1 MRNLIDV
8 GNDIINRVD
17 WRNDTS
23 DNVYIIMQDIF
34 ESYDLYEFTID
45 DLKLYFNDTDIAEI
59 MQCYNIYC
67 VMSMI

>member
-1 MRNLIDV
+1 MRNLMDV

-17 WRNDTS
+17 WRNNTPYEVCD
-23 DNVYIIMQDIF
+23 IMQEIF
-34 ESYDLYEFTID
+34 ERNDLYEFTID

-67 VMSMI
+67 VITMI